1 MNRRDFLRGSLP
13 LWAIVGGPEGPPYIW
28 RGHGKA
34 ILWKSRERANDS
46 DVGRPFRAASDNF
59 VAEAER
65 LKPSLARTVH
75 TPASIVEPASDASAF
90 LRWRMN
96 KTAAPD
102 AIESRLFKPGESVI
116 LDFGT
121 HLTGHFAISLRGE
134 GRGIDAPARLKF
146 TFGEVPG
153 EVAEPFD
160 PYKGW
165 LSRAWLQDEVINVDV
180 LPATLQLPR
189 RYAFRY
195 VKIEVVA
202 TSPNYALRMADPT
215 TTALTSG
222 SGLVQ
227 PLAASAPESLRRID
241 DISVLTLREC
251 MQTVFEDGPK
261 RDRRLWIGDLR
272 LQALTNYVTIRN
284 FDLVKRCLLLFAGLP
299 RDDGLVPAC
308 VFEDPTP
315 LRGHEYIMDYAALY
329 AAAVVDYAK
338 ASNDWDTAVALWPT
352 VKRQMELVTKYVSSD
367 GVFAD
372 PGGWWIFI
380 DWSDPLERTAA
391 MHGVLLYS
399 PALRADAGATRGC
412 ARKRRVRAADRED
425 DCRRSPR
432 VLRRVATAVR
442 QRPQAPG
449 VVGDAGVDGAVRCCI
464 AGRSCPRP
472 EDGQRHRERR
482 SSRRA
487 VPLPLRRRRHDP
499 VRHAVGSDR
508 LDRVVLGR
516 DGESRCRHLLGGLRP
531 EESDAVAL
539 RQRPHQQL
547 LPRLELHAV
556 VSAAAL
562 DEAGLN
568 ADLKVRAT
576 ADTRNCFSS
585 LRVLVR
591 LHARGREH
599 LHRLLAVDCGVIE
612 QRRP

>member
-1 MNRRDFLRGSLP
+1 MNRRDFLQGSLP
-13 LWAIVGGPEGPPYIW
+13 LWAIVSGPKGPPYT
-28 RGHGKA
+28 RSPAFGGPKGPPYTR
-34 ILWKSRERANDS
+34 SPYNPS
-46 DVGRPFRAASDNF
+46 PVGRTFRSAAGPDTF

-65 LKPSLARTVH
+65 LKPSLTRTVH
-75 TPASIVEPASDASAF
+75 TPAAVVEPVSDAGAF

-96 KTAAPD
+96 KTAPPE

-121 HLTGHFAISLRGE
+121 HLTGNFGISLRGE

-153 EVAEPFD
+153 EVAEPLD

-202 TSPNYALRMADPT
+202 TSPNYAVRMADAK

-222 SGLVQ
+222 SGPVQ
-227 PLAASAPESLRRID
+227 PLTASTPESLRRID
-241 DISVLTLREC
+241 DVSVLTLREC

-299 RDDGLVPAC
+299 REDGLVPAC

-352 VKRQMELVTKYVSSD
+352 VKRQMEILTKYVSTD

-399 PALRADAGATRGC
+399 LRYALTLAQRVGASESGEYSRLIEKMTAGGHRAFYDASQQLFVSGSKRQVSWATQAWMALSGVASPAEAARALRAVKGI
-412 ARKRRVRAADRED
+412 E
-425 DCRRSPR
+425 
-432 VLRRVATAVR
+432 TAVR
-442 QRPQAPG
+442 PGAPYLYHY
-449 VVGDAGVDGAVRCCI
+449 VADAMIQCGMQSEAFELIEWYWGGMVKAGADTFWEVYDPKNPTLSPYGNVLTNSYCH
-464 AGRSCPRP
+464 AWSCTPSYLLRLSP
-472 EDGQRHRERR
+472 ERR
-482 SSRRA
+482 
-487 VPLPLRRRRHDP
+487 
-499 VRHAVGSDR
+499 
-508 LDRVVLGR
+508 
-516 DGESRCRHLLGGLRP
+516 
-531 EESDAVAL
+531 
-539 RQRPHQQL
+539 
-547 LPRLELHAV
+547 
-556 VSAAAL
+556 
-562 DEAGLN
+562 
-568 ADLKVRAT
+568 
-576 ADTRNCFSS
+576 
-585 LRVLVR
+585 
-591 LHARGREH
+591 
-599 LHRLLAVDCGVIE
+599 
-612 QRRP
+612 